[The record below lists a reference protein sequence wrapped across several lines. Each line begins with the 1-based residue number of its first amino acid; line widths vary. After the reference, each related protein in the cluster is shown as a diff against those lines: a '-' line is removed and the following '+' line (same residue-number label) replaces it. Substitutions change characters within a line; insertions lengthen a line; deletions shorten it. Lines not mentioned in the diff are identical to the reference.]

1 MWYNGVMEYILL
13 TIALAGLAIKGYC
26 GKKTSLAVA
35 RIGDAFRFNAVR
47 LVFCLVIGIVPVLAE
62 RASLAIDGRMAVVCL
77 LAGVTNAGFLVCWVL
92 AVRKIAMVTVD
103 VALTL
108 GSLLP
113 AVLCLIL
120 FGEPISYGSLGGF
133 ALILLAALILAGYS
147 RVQKGGFSLA
157 AALLMVGAAVCDGLT
172 AFCQQL
178 YRQYCADGGA
188 YADGATY
195 SASVYN
201 FYIYLFALITLLLV
215 LAVWHFV
222 GREERSREAAV
233 RLKKATPYIFV
244 MALCLFA
251 VTYAQTLATTMY
263 GMPAQVLYPALKGGC
278 LVIVNFTGMIF
289 FGEKMTRRSLVGS
302 IIALAGMIMV
312 NVL

>member
-1 MWYNGVMEYILL
+1 VWYNGAMEYILL
-13 TIALAGLAIKGYC
+13 AIALAGLAIKGYC

-35 RIGDAFRFNAVR
+35 RVGDAFRFNAVR
-47 LVFCLVIGIVPVLAE
+47 LAFCLIIGILPVLAE
-62 RASLAIDGRMAVVCL
+62 GASLAIDGRMAAVCV

-113 AVLCLIL
+113 AVLCLVL
-120 FGEPISYGSLGGF
+120 FGEPISWGSLVGF
-133 ALILLAALILAGYS
+133 GLILLAAVILAGYS
-147 RVQKGGFSLA
+147 RGQKGGFGLS

-178 YRQYCADGGA
+178 YRQYCAEGGV
-188 YADGATY
+188 YADGATFP
-195 SASVYN
+195 ASVYN
-201 FYIYLFALITLLLV
+201 FYIYLFALAALLAV
-215 LAVWHFV
+215 VAVWHFV
-222 GREERSREAAV
+222 GREERSREATA

-251 VTYAQTLATTMY
+251 VTYAQTLATTAY

-289 FGEKMTRRSLVGS
+289 FGEKLTRQSLVGS
-302 IIALAGMIMV
+302 VIALSGMIMV
-312 NVL
+312 NIL